1 VKKARPVLITAIA
14 LLQIIPILLLP
25 PDLLR
30 SINRLLLVLP
40 VVIFAL
46 LAWGLFTLQPVAR
59 TLTIFLHGMSIIVR
73 LLVTMARV
81 VPSKQEGT
89 PADVPL
95 FVGSLLSIVLSVL
108 ILYYVDKPDTQLLFE
123 A

>member
-1 VKKARPVLITAIA
+1 VKKARPVLITVIA
-14 LLQIIPILLLP
+14 LLQVIPILLLP

-30 SINRLLLVLP
+30 SINRLLLLLP
-40 VVIFAL
+40 VAIFAL

-73 LLVTMARV
+73 LLVTLARV

-95 FVGSLLSIVLSVL
+95 FVSSLLSIVLSVL

>member
-95 FVGSLLSIVLSVL
+95 FVSSLLSIVLSVL

>member
-1 VKKARPVLITAIA
+1 VWITVIAI
-14 LLQIIPILLLP
+14 LQIVPILLMP
-25 PDLLR
+25 PGLLQT
-30 SINRLLLVLP
+30 INPVLLLVP

-46 LAWGLFTLQPVAR
+46 LAWGLFTLKPVAR
-59 TLTIFLHGMSIIVR
+59 MLTIFLHGLSIIVR
-73 LLVTMARV
+73 LLVTLARV
-81 VPSKQEGT
+81 IPSRQEGT

-95 FVGSLLSIVLSVL
+95 FVSSVLSIVLSTV